1 LKQLLENIQEK
12 INGKFDSDF
21 IKFVQ
26 HHQLHHWFIKNQNLS
41 SIQAESVRKLYHHKK
56 LHNLLLID
64 EWTKLKKVSQNF
76 CNIYLFK
83 GICLSHQLFGDAL
96 TRPTRDLD
104 LWINK
109 KDILVADIIL
119 NESGYYRIKPSIE
132 INKKQLS
139 FSQGKILRNIT
150 RKYRKRFGLNNEQ
163 ILIELENT
171 LYPMLANSPDI
182 VKPEI
187 SPKYAQVII
196 AEEAK

>member
-1 LKQLLENIQEK
+1 MKQLLENIQEK

-139 FSQGKILRNIT
+139 FIT
-150 RKYRKRFGLNNEQ
+150 NHIHHFTYINRKKA
-163 ILIELENT
+163 LIEKFGNEYITYKKQVYAL
-171 LYPMLANSPDI
+171 LPI
-182 VKPEI
+182 KRVK
-187 SPKYAQVII
+187 
-196 AEEAK
+196 